1 MLSPMGSAKDIELSE
16 GGQYTDYWEESIYVD
31 LVLL

>member
-1 MLSPMGSAKDIELSE
+1 MGSTKDIELSE
-16 GGQYTDYWEESIYVD
+16 GGQYANYWEESLYVD